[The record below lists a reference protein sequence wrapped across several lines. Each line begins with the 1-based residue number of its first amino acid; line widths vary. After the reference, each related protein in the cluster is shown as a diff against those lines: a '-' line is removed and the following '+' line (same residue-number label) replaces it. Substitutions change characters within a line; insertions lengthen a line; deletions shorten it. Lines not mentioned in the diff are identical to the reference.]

1 MRTAVILTIVVVTGT
16 GGEICLTHAMKL
28 LGEVHDFRPRAIL
41 SFVLR
46 AMRVSWLWL
55 AVLLMAASFFSFLA
69 MLSWFPVSF
78 VIPATSL
85 AYVAGAFGAKIFLGE
100 QLNSTRWAGIFLIC
114 LGVGM
119 AWVDDLPAAL
129 HVPSVFTIIR
139 WAILALALGPLFY
152 YLIGIY
158 SAWRF
163 FRVAHRHSGNAA
175 GSGAASAPRISVLKP
190 LRGLDP
196 NAYENFASFC
206 RQDYP
211 EFEILFGV
219 SDGADPCVPVVQQ
232 LIADFPERDIR
243 LIVVTEH
250 LGANGKVSNLCRMT
264 REARHDLLAI
274 TDSDVRV
281 EPGYLNSVAK
291 MFRDPKV
298 GGVTALYRGHD
309 DVPAG
314 SKSPT
319 RQSQRDG
326 DGARNPHPLQWV
338 AAMDCVGSSAA
349 FCGAALV
356 ARELEGVKFMLG
368 STMATTKQR
377 LAEIGGFEAMVD
389 LHSDDYELGRR
400 IADRGYRVELLPE
413 PVWMAFPSQTLG
425 EYLRHE
431 LRWAIGIRNIR
442 PGGHFGMLFTH
453 GLPWAIAAACVAP
466 SASIA
471 AAYLGAYFVLR
482 FAMAWAVGVWGLRDP
497 ILRRRIWLLPVR
509 DLLSFFVWLASFG
522 MNRIEWRGMAFTLD
536 KGRMVPVAPRTGRD

>member
-1 MRTAVILTIVVVTGT
+1 MRTASILIFVVVTGT

-28 LGEVHDFRPRAIL
+28 LGEVHDFHPRAIL

-46 AMRVSWLWL
+46 SLRVGWLWL
-55 AVLLMAASFFSFLA
+55 GVLLMTASFFSFLA

-100 QLNSTRWAGIFLIC
+100 QLNTTRWAGILLIC

-119 AWVDDLPAAL
+119 AWVDDLPASL
-129 HVPSVFTIIR
+129 HYPSPVAILR

-152 YLIGIY
+152 YLVGIY

-163 FRVAHRHSGNAA
+163 FRVAHRGA
-175 GSGAASAPRISVLKP
+175 GRSPSAKEEPPPISVLKP
-190 LRGLDP
+190 IRGLDP
-196 NAYENFASFC
+196 DAYENFASFC

-211 EFEILFGV
+211 EFEILFAV
-219 SDGADPCVPVVQQ
+219 NDAEDPAVPIVRE
-232 LIADFPERDIR
+232 LIADFPRRSIR
-243 LIVVTEH
+243 LLVVEER
-250 LGANGKVSNLCRMT
+250 LGPNTKVSNLCRLV
-264 REARHDLLAI
+264 REARHDLLVI

-281 EPGYLNSVAK
+281 EPGYLRSVAA
-291 MFRDPKV
+291 MFRDPGV
-298 GGVTALYRGHD
+298 GGVTALYRGQD
-309 DVPAG
+309 
-314 SKSPT
+314 
-319 RQSQRDG
+319 
-326 DGARNPHPLQWV
+326 NLQFV

-356 ARELEGVKFMLG
+356 ARELEGLKFMMG

-400 IADRGYRVELLPE
+400 IAARGYRIELLPE

-425 EYLRHE
+425 AYLRHE

-442 PGGHFGMLFTH
+442 PGGHFGMVFTH
-453 GLPWAIAAACVAP
+453 GLPWAIAAAWIAP
-466 SASIA
+466 SAA
-471 AAYLGAYFVLR
+471 VGAAYLAAYFVLR

-497 ILRRRIWLLPVR
+497 VLRRRFWLLPAR

-522 MNRIEWRGMAFTLD
+522 MNRIEWRGSFFTLE
-536 KGRMVPVAPRTGRD
+536 KGRMIPVAPRAGRG

>member
-1 MRTAVILTIVVVTGT
+1 MRTASILIFVVVTGT

-28 LGEVHDFRPRAIL
+28 LGEVHDFRPRAIAI
-41 SFVLR
+41 FVLR
-46 AMRVSWLWL
+46 ALRVSWLWL
-55 AVLLMAASFFSFLA
+55 GVLLMTASFFSFLT

-100 QLNSTRWAGIFLIC
+100 QLNATRWAGILLIC
-114 LGVGM
+114 FGVAM
-119 AWVDDLPAAL
+119 AWFDDLPAL
-129 HVPSVFTIIR
+129 LRWPSAVTSIR

-152 YLIGIY
+152 YLVGIY

-163 FRVAHRHSGNAA
+163 FRTAHRAQKSSGGNPVVAAHSAA
-175 GSGAASAPRISVLKP
+175 PISVLKP
-190 LRGLDP
+190 VRGLDL

-211 EFEILFGV
+211 EFEILFAV
-219 SDGADPCVPVVQQ
+219 SDAADAAIPVIQK
-232 LIADFPERDIR
+232 LIAAFPGCPIR
-243 LIVVTEH
+243 IIVVEER
-250 LGANGKVSNLCRMT
+250 LGPNGKVSNLCRLV
-264 REARHDLLAI
+264 REARHDLLVI

-281 EPGYLNSVAK
+281 EPGYLRSVAA
-291 MFRDPKV
+291 MFGNPKV
-298 GGVTALYRGHD
+298 GGVTALYRGID
-309 DVPAG
+309 
-314 SKSPT
+314 
-319 RQSQRDG
+319 
-326 DGARNPHPLQWV
+326 NLQFV

-356 ARELEGVKFMLG
+356 ARELEGVKFMMG

-377 LAEIGGFEAMVD
+377 LAEIGGFEQMVD

-400 IADRGYRVELLPE
+400 IADRGYRIELLPE

-425 EYLRHE
+425 EYVRHE

-442 PGGHFGMLFTH
+442 TGGHFGMLFTH
-453 GLPWAIAAACVAP
+453 GLPWAIAAVVVAP
-466 SASIA
+466 STAIA

-482 FAMAWAVGVWGLRDP
+482 FAMAWTVGVWGLRDP
-497 ILRRRIWLLPVR
+497 VLRRRFWLLPVR

-522 MNRIEWRGMAFTLD
+522 MNQIEWRGAAFTLE
-536 KGRMVPVAPRTGRD
+536 KGRMIPVSPRPEHN

>member
-1 MRTAVILTIVVVTGT
+1 MRTASILIFVVVTGT

-28 LGEVHDFRPRAIL
+28 LGEVHDFHPRAIL

-46 AMRVSWLWL
+46 SLRVGWLWFG
-55 AVLLMAASFFSFLA
+55 VLLMTASFFSFLA

-100 QLNSTRWAGIFLIC
+100 QLNGTRWAGILLIC

-119 AWVDDLPAAL
+119 AWADDLPASM
-129 HVPSVFTIIR
+129 HHPSAIATVR

-152 YLIGIY
+152 YLVGIY

-163 FRVAHRHSGNAA
+163 FRVAHRGA
-175 GSGAASAPRISVLKP
+175 GQTPPAKGEAPPISVLKP
-190 LRGLDP
+190 VRGLDP
-196 NAYENFASFC
+196 GAYENFASFS

-211 EFEILFGV
+211 EFEILFAV
-219 SDGADPCVPVVQQ
+219 NDAADPAVPIVRK
-232 LIADFPERDIR
+232 LIANFPGRSIR
-243 LIVVTEH
+243 LVVVEER
-250 LGANGKVSNLCRMT
+250 LGPNTKVSNLCRLV
-264 REARHDLLAI
+264 REARHDLLVV

-281 EPGYLNSVAK
+281 EPGYLRSIAA
-291 MFRDPKV
+291 MFRDPGV
-298 GGVTALYRGHD
+298 GGVTALYRG
-309 DVPAG
+309 
-314 SKSPT
+314 
-319 RQSQRDG
+319 RD
-326 DGARNPHPLQWV
+326 NLQFV

-356 ARELEGVKFMLG
+356 ARELEGLKFMMG
-368 STMATTKQR
+368 STMATTKER

-400 IADRGYRVELLPE
+400 IAARGYRIELLPD

-425 EYLRHE
+425 VYLRHE

-453 GLPWAIAAACVAP
+453 GLPWAIAAALVAP
-466 SASIA
+466 SAAVGA
-471 AAYLGAYFVLR
+471 AFIGAYFVLR
-482 FAMAWAVGVWGLRDP
+482 FAMAWAVGVWGLHDP
-497 ILRRRIWLLPVR
+497 VLRRRFWLLPVR

-522 MNRIEWRGMAFTLD
+522 MNRIEWRGSSFTLE
-536 KGRMVPVAPRTGRD
+536 KGRMIPVAPRAERS

>member
-1 MRTAVILTIVVVTGT
+1 MRTAVILALVVVTGT

-28 LGEVHDFRPRAIL
+28 LGEVHDFHPRAIL
-41 SFVLR
+41 AFIFR
-46 AMRVSWLWL
+46 AIRVSWLWL
-55 AVLLMAASFFSFLA
+55 AVLLMACSFFSFLA

-100 QLNSTRWAGIFLIC
+100 RLNATRWAGILLIC
-114 LGVGM
+114 FGVAM
-119 AWVDDLPAAL
+119 AWVDDLPAGLQIPSAFAAL
-129 HVPSVFTIIR
+129 R

-152 YLIGIY
+152 YLLGIF

-163 FRVAHRHSGNAA
+163 FRVAHRVSGNAGA
-175 GSGAASAPRISVLKP
+175 GATAPVSILKP

-211 EFEILFGV
+211 EFEIIFGV
-219 SDGADPCVPVVQQ
+219 SDAEDPAVPVVRK
-232 LIADFPERDIR
+232 LIADFPGRSIR
-243 LIVVTEH
+243 LLVIAER
-250 LGANGKVSNLCRMT
+250 LGANGKVSNLCRMA
-264 REARHDLLAI
+264 REARHDLLVI

-281 EPGYLNSVAK
+281 EPGYLRGVAE

-298 GGVTALYRGHD
+298 GGVTALYRGD
-309 DVPAG
+309 DNVQAG
-314 SKSPT
+314 SKRSL
-319 RQSQRDG
+319 
-326 DGARNPHPLQWV
+326 HPLQFV

-356 ARELEGVKFMLG
+356 ARELEGVKFMMG

-377 LAEIGGFEAMVD
+377 LAEIGGFEAIVD

-400 IADRGYRVELLPE
+400 IADLGYRIELLPE
-413 PVWMAFPSQTLG
+413 PVWMAFPPQTLG
-425 EYLRHE
+425 AYLRHE

-466 SASIA
+466 SASVST
-471 AAYLGAYFVLR
+471 AYLAAYFVLR
-482 FAMAWAVGVWGLRDP
+482 FAMAWTVGVWGLRDP
-497 ILRRRIWLLPVR
+497 VLRRRFWVLPVR

-522 MNRIEWRGMAFTLD
+522 MNRIEWRGTSFTLE
-536 KGRMVPVAPRTGRD
+536 KGRMVPVAPREIRN

>member
-1 MRTAVILTIVVVTGT
+1 MRTASILLFVVVTGT

-28 LGEVHDFRPRAIL
+28 LGEVHDFHPRAIL

-46 AMRVSWLWL
+46 SLRVGWLWL
-55 AVLLMAASFFSFLA
+55 AVLMMALSFFSFLA

-78 VIPATSL
+78 VVPATSL
-85 AYVAGAFGAKIFLGE
+85 AYVAGAFGAKLFLGE
-100 QLNSTRWAGIFLIC
+100 QLNGTRWAGIFLIC

-119 AWVDDLPAAL
+119 AWADDLPATL
-129 HVPSVFTIIR
+129 HYPSAFTIIR

-152 YLIGIY
+152 YLVGIY

-163 FRVAHRHSGNAA
+163 FRVAHRGTGQTPPAEDV
-175 GSGAASAPRISVLKP
+175 ASPISVLKP
-190 LRGLDP
+190 VRGLDP
-196 NAYENFASFC
+196 GAYENFASFC

-211 EFEILFGV
+211 EFEILFAV
-219 SDGADPCVPVVQQ
+219 NDAEDPVVPIVQK
-232 LIADFPERDIR
+232 LIADFPGRSIR
-243 LIVVTEH
+243 LIVVAER
-250 LGANGKVSNLCRMT
+250 LGPNTKVSNLCRLV
-264 REARHDLLAI
+264 REARHDLLVI

-281 EPGYLNSVAK
+281 EPGYLRSVAA
-291 MFRDPKV
+291 MFRDPGV
-298 GGVTALYRGHD
+298 GGVTALYRGQD
-309 DVPAG
+309 
-314 SKSPT
+314 
-319 RQSQRDG
+319 
-326 DGARNPHPLQWV
+326 NLQFV

-356 ARELEGVKFMLG
+356 ARELEGLKFMMG

-400 IADRGYRVELLPE
+400 IAARGYRIELLPK

-425 EYLRHE
+425 AYFRHE
-431 LRWAIGIRNIR
+431 LRWAVGIRNIR

-453 GLPWAIAAACVAP
+453 GLPWAIAAAWVAP
-466 SASIA
+466 SAAIG

-497 ILRRRIWLLPVR
+497 VLRRRFWLLPVR

-522 MNRIEWRGMAFTLD
+522 MNRVEWRGSSFTLE
-536 KGRMVPVAPRTGRD
+536 KGRMIPVAPRAGRG

>member
-1 MRTAVILTIVVVTGT
+1 MRTAPILLFVVVTGT

-28 LGEVHDFRPRAIL
+28 LGEVNDFRPRAIA

-46 AMRVSWLWL
+46 ALRVSWLWL
-55 AVLLMAASFFSFLA
+55 GVLLMAASFFSFLT

-100 QLNSTRWAGIFLIC
+100 QLNATRWAGILLIC
-114 LGVGM
+114 FGVAM
-119 AWVDDLPAAL
+119 AWVDDLPSSL
-129 HVPSVFTIIR
+129 HWPTAWIVIR
-139 WAILALALGPLFY
+139 WAILVAAITPFLY
-152 YLIGIY
+152 YLVGIY

-163 FRVAHRHSGNAA
+163 FRVAHQVPRSPVFGIGEIAA
-175 GSGAASAPRISVLKP
+175 PISVLKP
-190 LRGLDP
+190 VCGLDP

-206 RQDYP
+206 RQEYP
-211 EFEILFGV
+211 EFEILFAV
-219 SDGADPCVPVVQQ
+219 SDAADPAVPIVQK
-232 LIADFPERDIR
+232 LIADFPGRPIR
-243 LIVVTEH
+243 VIVVEDR
-250 LGANGKVSNLCRMT
+250 LGPNSKVSNLCRLV
-264 REARHDLLAI
+264 REARHDLLVI

-281 EPGYLNSVAK
+281 EPGYLRRVAA

-298 GGVTALYRGHD
+298 GGVTALYRGID
-309 DVPAG
+309 
-314 SKSPT
+314 
-319 RQSQRDG
+319 
-326 DGARNPHPLQWV
+326 NLQFV

-356 ARELEGVKFMLG
+356 ARELEGVKFMMG
-368 STMATTKQR
+368 STMATTKR
-377 LAEIGGFEAMVD
+377 HLVEIGGFEQMVD

-400 IADRGYRVELLPE
+400 IAERGYLIELLPE

-425 EYLRHE
+425 TYLRHE

-453 GLPWAIAAACVAP
+453 GLPWAIAAAFVAP
-466 SASIA
+466 SAAIA

-497 ILRRRIWLLPVR
+497 VLQRRFWLLPVR
-509 DLLSFFVWLASFG
+509 DLLSFLVWLASFV
-522 MNRIEWRGMAFTLD
+522 MNRIEWRGAAFTLE
-536 KGRMVPVAPRTGRD
+536 KGRMVPVAPRPGRG